1 MPVSIKKFK
10 ETLSTPL
17 YKNPEATFN
26 KPKKVKSPKAM
37 SPVRSVSPKAMS
49 PVRSVSPKVM
59 SPRSP
64 VRSVSP
70 KAMSPK
76 TMSPKT
82 MSPRSLSP
90 KSPRSYNINLPG
102 VSSAKSFDTRYAA
115 MRPSIERFET
125 NEIIR
130 KNPKV
135 SMQELS
141 EILGVTRVNLPAIN
155 TKIDK
160 IELSPVNVERAK
172 SPSRVTSKKASS
184 GGCDIKIGGKHI
196 DKAMI
201 SEKKSGNKNIYNVK
215 ELREIG
221 KQLNLSLSNLSKDL
235 IVSAILKELE
245 ARGC

>member
-1 MPVSIKKFK
+1 MPGSIKKFK

-49 PVRSVSPKVM
+49 PRSPVRSLSPKAM

-64 VRSVSP
+64 VRSLSP
-70 KAMSPK
+70 KAMSPR
-76 TMSPKT
+76 SPV
-82 MSPRSLSP
+82 RSLSP

-102 VSSAKSFDTRYAA
+102 VSTEKSFDTRYAA

-141 EILGVTRVNLPAIN
+141 EILGVTRVNLPVIN
-155 TKIDK
+155 TKIEK
-160 IELSPVNVERAK
+160 IDLPSVNVERAK
-172 SPSRVTSKKASS
+172 SPSRVTSKKTSS
-184 GGCDIKIGGKHI
+184 GGCDIKIGGKPI

-235 IVSAILKELE
+235 IVSSILKELE

>member
-1 MPVSIKKFK
+1 MPGSIKKFK

-26 KPKKVKSPKAM
+26 KPKKVKGSKAM
-37 SPVRSVSPKAMS
+37 SPRPLSPVRSVSPKSVRATS
-49 PVRSVSPKVM
+49 PVRSVSPK
-59 SPRSP
+59 S

-70 KAMSPK
+70 V
-76 TMSPKT
+76 
-82 MSPRSLSP
+82 RSMLP
-90 KSPRSYNINLPG
+90 ETVNLPG
-102 VSSAKSFDTRYAA
+102 VSSNKSFDTRYAV

-155 TKIDK
+155 TKLEK
-160 IELSPVNVERAK
+160 IQLSPVNVERAR
-172 SPSRVTSKKASS
+172 SPSRVTSKKSSS

-221 KQLNLSLSNLSKDL
+221 KQLNLSLSNLSKEL
-235 IVSAILKELE
+235 IVSTILKELE

>member
-1 MPVSIKKFK
+1 MPRSIQKFK
-10 ETLSTPL
+10 ESLATPL

-26 KPKKVKSPKAM
+26 KPKKIKVV
-37 SPVRSVSPKAMS
+37 SPVRSVSPKSPRVKSVS
-49 PVRSVSPKVM
+49 PVRSVSPK
-59 SPRSP
+59 
-64 VRSVSP
+64 
-70 KAMSPK
+70 
-76 TMSPKT
+76 
-82 MSPRSLSP
+82 SL
-90 KSPRSYNINLPG
+90 NLPG
-102 VSSAKSFDTRYAA
+102 INSIKSFDSRYTV

-141 EILGVTRVNLPAIN
+141 EILGVTRVNLPEIH

-160 IELSPVNVERAK
+160 IDLPPVFAERVN
-172 SPSRVTSKKASS
+172 SPSRISSKKTSS
-184 GGCDIKIGGKHI
+184 VGCDIKIGGKPI

-221 KQLNLSLSNLSKDL
+221 KQLNLSLSNLGKDL
-235 IVSAILKELE
+235 IVSTILKELE
-245 ARGC
+245 SRGC

>member
-1 MPVSIKKFK
+1 MPGSIKKFK

-49 PVRSVSPKVM
+49 P
-59 SPRSP
+59 
-64 VRSVSP
+64 RSVSP
-70 KAMSPK
+70 KAMSPRSPVRSLSPK
-76 TMSPKT
+76 AMSPR
-82 MSPRSLSP
+82 SSVRSLSP

-102 VSSAKSFDTRYAA
+102 VSSVKSFDTRYAA

-160 IELSPVNVERAK
+160 IALSPVNVERAK
-172 SPSRVTSKKASS
+172 SPSRVISKKSSS

-221 KQLNLSLSNLSKDL
+221 KQLNLALSNLSKDL